1 MEVEPEREQ
10 RWERW
15 LDSGY
20 DFKILKKEPQRTSDL
35 CTSVQ
40 RWEGSRTQETRLLA
54 QLGWGDLAPPSLTH
68 CLLFCQLQ
76 KEGEARSLPAGP
88 LASSWRGRCRWGKGD
103 LPRRR
108 RALLSPLS
116 YQRPNTE
123 NQGHNELFHSTN
135 TL

>member
-68 CLLFCQLQ
+68 CLLLCQLQ
-76 KEGEARSLPAGP
+76 EEGEARSLPAAGGG
-88 LASSWRGRCRWGKGD
+88 AGGGRVTCLGG
-103 LPRRR
+103 
-108 RALLSPLS
+108 
-116 YQRPNTE
+116 E
-123 NQGHNELFHSTN
+123 GHC
-135 TL
+135 

>member
-20 DFKILKKEPQRTSDL
+20 DFKIPDKEPPRTSDL
-35 CTSVQ
+35 RTSVQ
-40 RWEGSRTQETRLLA
+40 RWKGSRTQETRLLA

-68 CLLFCQLQ
+68 CLLLCQLQ
-76 KEGEARSLPAGP
+76 EGEVRSLPAGL

-103 LPRRR
+103 LPRRQ

-123 NQGHNELFHSTN
+123 NQGHSGLFHSTN